1 MIDLSNT
8 FVIAEIGV
16 NHNGSIKLAT
26 EMISAAKKAG
36 ANAVKFQTFTAE
48 ALVSQGTPKVNYQKQ
63 TTDEAESHF
72 DMIKKLEL
80 SHENHYPIMNYIIAN
95 QTQGNCKNKIP

>member
-1 MIDLSNT
+1 MLDIASA

-16 NHNGSIKLAT
+16 NHKGSIELAK
-26 EMISAAKKAG
+26 EMISSAKKVG

-63 TTDEAESHF
+63 TTDILDIIEVKMNHSIRKLK
-72 DMIKKLEL
+72 MIKVIQVKVLT
-80 SHENHYPIMNYIIAN
+80 II
-95 QTQGNCKNKIP
+95 

>member
-1 MIDLSNT
+1 MLDIASA

-16 NHNGSIKLAT
+16 NHKGSIELAK
-26 EMISAAKKAG
+26 EMISSAKKVG

-63 TTDEAESHF
+63 TTDEAESPF
-72 DMIKKLEL
+72 DMIKKDNG
-80 SHENHYPIMNYIIAN
+80 S
-95 QTQGNCKNKIP
+95 TSCW